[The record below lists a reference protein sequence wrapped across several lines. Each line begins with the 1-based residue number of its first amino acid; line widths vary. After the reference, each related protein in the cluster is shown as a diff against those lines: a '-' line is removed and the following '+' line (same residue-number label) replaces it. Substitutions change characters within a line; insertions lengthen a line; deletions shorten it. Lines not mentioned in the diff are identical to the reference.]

1 MKKAYAIA
9 ATIASWAVRKRAFAA
24 EILLVWTWIEK
35 TTRTY
40 ISKRLKTMNE
50 LFFHECRAAGLVFKT
65 SDDWFKWLTDNGYDI
80 KKPVAEHEGFKY
92 TIKDFCINPH
102 VIEYSV
108 EGADNWGWKVT
119 TAKTQFGWIWGFSIQ
134 NGKTGYDS
142 PVGYPSR
149 YDTLSIFYGSEA
161 EAVQDALTYIIG
173 YLSEKAVTK
182 NVNLLIWAAK
192 KKRADIVHPQM
203 ELFK

>member
-1 MKKAYAIA
+1 
-9 ATIASWAVRKRAFAA
+9 
-24 EILLVWTWIEK
+24 
-35 TTRTY
+35 
-40 ISKRLKTMNE
+40 MND

-65 SDDWFKWLTDNGYDI
+65 SDDWFKWLTDNSYD
-80 KKPVAEHEGFKY
+80 
-92 TIKDFCINPH
+92 IKDFCINPH
-102 VIEYSV
+102 VIEYSA

-173 YLSEKAVTK
+173 YLSKKAGTK

-203 ELFK
+203 ELFE

>member
-1 MKKAYAIA
+1 
-9 ATIASWAVRKRAFAA
+9 
-24 EILLVWTWIEK
+24 
-35 TTRTY
+35 
-40 ISKRLKTMNE
+40 MNE

-80 KKPVAEHEGFKY
+80 KKPVAEYEGFKY

-134 NGKTGYDS
+134 NGKTGY
-142 PVGYPSR
+142 
-149 YDTLSIFYGSEA
+149 
-161 EAVQDALTYIIG
+161 
-173 YLSEKAVTK
+173 
-182 NVNLLIWAAK
+182 LIS
-192 KKRADIVHPQM
+192 
-203 ELFK
+203 

>member
-1 MKKAYAIA
+1 
-9 ATIASWAVRKRAFAA
+9 
-24 EILLVWTWIEK
+24 
-35 TTRTY
+35 
-40 ISKRLKTMNE
+40 MNE

-65 SDDWFKWLTDNGYDI
+65 SDDWFKWLTDNSYDI

-134 NGKTGYDS
+134 NGKTGYES
-142 PVGYPSR
+142 QVGYPSR
-149 YDTLSIFYGSEA
+149 YDTISIFYGSEA
-161 EAVQDALTYIIG
+161 EAVQDALTYIIVPFG
-173 YLSEKAVTK
+173 EGWNQERQPSHLGSKEEAGRHRSST
-182 NVNLLIWAAK
+182 
-192 KKRADIVHPQM
+192 DGT
-203 ELFK
+203 F